1 MKNKVDISKLI
12 EKKYKGNTLDLS
24 DILEQIDL
32 VLNEAADYKS
42 KISGQASDAA
52 MEEMSMER
60 YASAIVNGAGDPRNE
75 RPDSDQK
82 KFIPAD
88 KIAENVA
95 TKAETVTLEIPDI
108 FSLVTNSE
116 MELAA
121 SGDADRILID
131 KIIKRMGV
139 SGKRNWVTRLQSLQR
154 FMQDTSGEIPTWDG
168 NIRTGVANLIYL
180 NVLKKISHSIAQP
193 GKLFEY
199 VIAPLISSTA
209 YVEGATDQSIIDV
222 TKTFKGKSY
231 SYSIKLFTG
240 ESTDL
245 KVEGSRNELAKKV
258 LADKS
263 PVTYIVAYVD
273 KENNNISFSE
283 MYVTTDITY
292 FNGWNT
298 IKSLTQGTTYKRQGA
313 GNQPDAYGIWVN
325 PSPTQKPTSDISTQ
339 SSGIPTQSKEP
350 VPKQVSKKLP
360 SQISFGGKE
369 DWKTKDLLTFNNDLK
384 ANSSAGAIKLKRL
397 IDKVPQYK
405 EQFDAVQ
412 NNTDQLKALAD
423 TIYTDSQLAI
433 NRAAAESPTNESQIF
448 LENEEDELALA
459 SGTFSIP
466 LKGSWSELNTIKI
479 NLGKPENFRVAQLKM
494 SGQLVKDMKTVFE
507 NYRQLN
513 TNILN
518 FFATTPDKEEDYG
531 QKAIDNAERIK
542 NGVEGFQRKEK
553 AGIKESSTSED
564 KSTK

>member
-283 MYVTTDITY
+283 MHVTTDISY
-292 FNGWNT
+292 FNGWQT

-360 SQISFGGKE
+360 ANMSFGGI
-369 DWKTKDLLTFNNDLK
+369 DWKTAELRRFNDRLYAELNAKDQ
-384 ANSSAGAIKLKRL
+384 AKLKGL
-397 IDKVPQYK
+397 IVQIPQYK
-405 EQFDAVQ
+405 ERFNAVQ
-412 NNTDQLKALAD
+412 NNTDELKDLAN

-433 NRAAAESPTNESQIF
+433 RAAAESPTNESQIF

-542 NGVEGFQRKEK
+542 NGVEGFQQKEK

>member
-32 VLNEAADYKS
+32 VLKENITNYEYRREGEPGYLEENPES
-42 KISGQASDAA
+42 VNISQR
-52 MEEMSMER
+52 M
-60 YASAIVNGAGDPRNE
+60 YGAQGIRNE
-75 RPDSDQK
+75 IPDEPGYDDNVDNVPQVRP
-82 KFIPAD
+82 D

-108 FSLVTNSE
+108 FSLVTNSQ

-131 KIIKRMGV
+131 KIIKRMEV

-154 FMQDTSGEIPTWDG
+154 FMQDTSGEIPTWNG

-180 NVLKKISHSIAQP
+180 NVLKKISYSIAQP

-209 YVEGATDQSIIDV
+209 YVEGTEDQSIIDV
-222 TKTFKGKSY
+222 TKTFKGKEY

-240 ESTDL
+240 KSTEL

-258 LADKS
+258 FADKS
-263 PVTYIVAYVD
+263 PVTYIIAYVN
-273 KENNNISFSE
+273 KESSDISFAE
-283 MYVTTDITY
+283 MYVTTDISY
-292 FNGWNT
+292 FDGWET
-298 IKSLTQGTTYKRQGA
+298 IKTLSQGITYRKQGA
-313 GNQPDAYGIWVN
+313 EDKPAAYGIWVN
-325 PSPTQKPTSDISTQ
+325 PSPAEKSTSEIPTS
-339 SSGIPTQSKEP
+339 SKEQ

-360 SQISFGGKE
+360 SEISFGGINWPLKGLQQFRN
-369 DWKTKDLLTFNNDLK
+369 DIKSNLADKDPT
-384 ANSSAGAIKLKRL
+384 KLKTL
-397 IDKVPQYK
+397 ISKLPQYK
-405 EQFDAVQ
+405 DQFDAVQ
-412 NNTDQLKALAD
+412 NNPEQLKALAK
-423 TIYTDSQLAI
+423 TIYDVSLPAKISTD
-433 NRAAAESPTNESQIF
+433 EKSPTNESQIF
-448 LENEEDELALA
+448 LENEEGELALS

-479 NLGKPENFRVAQLKM
+479 NLGKPENFRVAQLKI
-494 SGQLVKDMKTVFE
+494 SGQLVQDMKTVFE

-553 AGIKESSTSED
+553 AGIKENSTPED